1 MTAMKTIFSHEQG
14 KTVFMTGMKT
24 IFSFGTRRNGL
35 HAGDENHFLFRNK
48 EKRSS

>member
-14 KTVFMTGMKT
+14 KTVFMTAMKA
-24 IFSFGTRRNGL
+24 IFSSGTRENGL
-35 HAGDENHFLFRNK
+35 HDRDENHFLFRNK